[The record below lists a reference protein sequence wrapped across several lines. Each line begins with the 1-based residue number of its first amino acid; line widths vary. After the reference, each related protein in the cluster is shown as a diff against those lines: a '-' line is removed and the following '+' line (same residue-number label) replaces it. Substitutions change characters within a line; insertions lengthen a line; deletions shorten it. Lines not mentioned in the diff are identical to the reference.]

1 MKKYLVIGN
10 PIDHSLSPKLHNYWF
25 KENNIDAIYEKK
37 QVKENDIEGIISE
50 MRNGKIDGINVT
62 VPFKKSVI
70 PFLDEL
76 DNLAKK
82 TQSVNTIYK
91 DKNKIIGTNTD
102 ILGFELSL
110 SSAKFLSLKIKN
122 EVKGKKILIL
132 GAGGVT
138 PSIIFALEKMEAS
151 TIMLSNRTKEKAE
164 NLKKL
169 FPQLELIKWG
179 DVKNFDI
186 IINATSLG
194 LKESD
199 KIPINYDQI
208 GSGKLFYDVIYNPKK
223 TNFLLE
229 AEKRGH
235 QIENG
240 KMMFVY
246 QAQEAFSLFTITP
259 DMWMGLM
266 PPVNKKVLQ
275 LLEND

>member
-10 PIDHSLSPKLHNYWF
+10 PIDHSLSPRLHNYWF
-25 KENNIDAIYEKK
+25 KENNIDAVYEKK
-37 QVKENDIEGIISE
+37 QVKENDIKGIISE
-50 MRNGKIDGINVT
+50 MRNDKIDGINVT

-102 ILGFELSL
+102 ILGFEYSL
-110 SSAKFLSLKIKN
+110 SSTTFLSLKIKN

-138 PSIIFALEKMEAS
+138 SSIIFALEKMEAS

-208 GSGKLFYDVIYNPKK
+208 GSGKLFYDVIYNPRK

-235 QIENG
+235 QIKNG

-246 QAQEAFSLFTITP
+246 QAQEAFRRWTIAP
-259 DMWMGLM
+259 NVWVGLI
-266 PPVNKKVLQ
+266 PSVNKKVLQ

>member
-208 GSGKLFYDVIYNPKK
+208 GSGKLFYDVIYNPRK

-235 QIENG
+235 QIKNG

-246 QAQEAFSLFTITP
+246 QAQEAFRRWTIAP
-259 DMWMGLM
+259 NVWMGLV

>member
-10 PIDHSLSPKLHNYWF
+10 PIDHSLSPRLHNHWF
-25 KENNIDAIYEKK
+25 KENNIDAVYEKK
-37 QVKENDIEGIISE
+37 QIKENDIGGIILE

-62 VPFKKSVI
+62 VPFKNSVI

-76 DNLAKK
+76 DGLAKK

-91 DKNKIIGTNTD
+91 DKNKVIGTNTD
-102 ILGFELSL
+102 ILGFEYSL
-110 SSAKFLSLKIKN
+110 SSSKFLSQKIKN

-138 PSIIFALEKMEAS
+138 SSIIFALEKMEAA

-169 FPQLELIKWG
+169 FPQLELVKWG
-179 DVKNFDI
+179 NIKNFDI

-194 LKESD
+194 LKGSD

-208 GSGKLFYDVIYNPKK
+208 GSKKLFYDVIYNPSK

-235 QIENG
+235 QIKNG
-240 KMMFVY
+240 KMMFAY
-246 QAQEAFSLFTITP
+246 QAQEAFRRWTIAP
-259 DMWMGLM
+259 HMWVGLV
-266 PPVNKKVLQ
+266 PAVNKKVLQ

>member
-10 PIDHSLSPKLHNYWF
+10 PIDHSLSPRLHNYWF
-25 KENNIDAIYEKK
+25 KENNIDAVYEKK

-50 MRNGKIDGINVT
+50 MRNDKIDGINVT

-102 ILGFELSL
+102 ILGFEYSL
-110 SSAKFLSLKIKN
+110 SSTTFLPLKIKN

-138 PSIIFALEKMEAS
+138 SSIIFALEKMEAS

-169 FPQLELIKWG
+169 FPQLELIKWR

-208 GSGKLFYDVIYNPKK
+208 GPGKLFYDVIYNPRK

-235 QIENG
+235 QIKNG

-246 QAQEAFSLFTITP
+246 QAQEAFRQWTIAP
-259 DMWMGLM
+259 NVWEGLI
-266 PPVNKKVLQ
+266 PSVNKKVLQ

>member
-1 MKKYLVIGN
+1 M
-10 PIDHSLSPKLHNYWF
+10 SPRLHNYWF

-37 QVKENDIEGIISE
+37 QIKESDIEGIISE

-91 DKNKIIGTNTD
+91 DKNKVIGTNTD
-102 ILGFELSL
+102 ILRFELSL
-110 SSAKFLSLKIKN
+110 SSTKFLSLKIKN

-138 PSIIFALEKMEAS
+138 SSIIFALEQMEAS

-169 FPQLELIKWG
+169 FPQLELVEWG
-179 DVKNFDI
+179 NIRNFDI

-199 KIPINYDQI
+199 KIPINYDQM
-208 GSGKLFYDVIYNPKK
+208 GSGKLFYDVIYNPSK

-235 QIENG
+235 EIKNG

-246 QAQEAFSLFTITP
+246 QAQEAFRRWTIAP
-259 DMWMGLM
+259 NVWVGLV
-266 PPVNKKVLQ
+266 PSVNKKVLQ

>member
-10 PIDHSLSPKLHNYWF
+10 PIDHSLSPRLHNHWF
-25 KENNIDAIYEKK
+25 EENNIDAVYEKK
-37 QVKENDIEGIISE
+37 QIKEKDIEEIISE

-110 SSAKFLSLKIKN
+110 SSTKFPSLKIKN
-122 EVKGKKILIL
+122 EAKGKKVLVL

-138 PSIIFALEKMEAS
+138 SSIIFALEQMEAS

-208 GSGKLFYDVIYNPKK
+208 GSGKLFYDVIYNPRK

-235 QIENG
+235 QIKNG

-246 QAQEAFSLFTITP
+246 QAQEAFRRWTIAP
-259 DMWMGLM
+259 NVWAGLV
-266 PPVNKKVLQ
+266 PSVNKKVLQ